1 MSATN
6 SRRVPLDKRKRTE
19 ISCDVCRGRKQ
30 KCHKPLGKGTCGY
43 CHDRGLECVTTQSR
57 KQRIP
62 ESVEGVG
69 MRLTLL
75 ESLVKGLIPEADLS
89 SCENMRELG
98 HSLGILEPA
107 QDETTPGEEKT
118 TLTPDDERL
127 LQDSHGRTQYIG
139 PGSSYFFMM
148 KLRGIFGRSGPNKE
162 SELCLTLG
170 DRNPAGNEQVP
181 DPVTITAAS
190 DTPLH
195 EHTSPTDL
203 PVDKSDGLTNT
214 LVDAFF
220 EHVHPDYPILH
231 EASFRETYERWP
243 VSPATVDRAWLCSL
257 LCVFILGRRVASTTG
272 SSEHV
277 EGWWSQARALLPSV
291 LFTSSV
297 SAVQGLMLA
306 SLHLHNI
313 NNRDACWTL
322 TGAAVRISFAIGLHR
337 QGVGNLQTPLTR
349 ELRKRIWWTLY
360 SFELMQVSSHDR
372 PTAIENGICS
382 VGCPKVSIL
391 DLGLPPDY
399 MLWSNRLVTI
409 LGSACRASRTIRTIP
424 TENSRIGPLSLTAS
438 LLRDLDRWKSSL
450 PAHLAPESTYILPPT
465 YQRPLLLL
473 HLQYHYVVS
482 LVSRSALLS
491 WVAILTTNPRETPP
505 ESTLTVANRC
515 IASGRRSCDLV
526 QKLEAIEQFN
536 AVTWWDIYY
545 TYSSALI
552 IVLNAICDTVRCDYN
567 AARDSTRC
575 LGECARLATK
585 HLKNPMMPATIRRWA
600 TTVNELNAM
609 ATDFVQG
616 FKDQSTTLNAFE
628 TLATGQTAT
637 PTRGHSNQ
645 EISEYAGVNSM
656 PYATGPLPTVAPS
669 ISTDSVTRSSSV
681 PWTQLQPMDL
691 ERATFWSELHWDSIE
706 DMLLGDQRASWEN

>member
-1 MSATN
+1 MSTTN

-30 KCHKPLGKGTCGY
+30 KCLRPSGKGTCGY
-43 CHDRGLECVTTQSR
+43 CHDRGLECVTTQVR

-62 ESVEGVG
+62 ESSEGLG
-69 MRLTLL
+69 MRLALL

-89 SCENMRELG
+89 SNEEMKELG
-98 HSLGILEPA
+98 RSLGILGPA
-107 QDETTPGEEKT
+107 RDEATPGEKT
-118 TLTPDDERL
+118 ASTQEDERL

-139 PGSSYFFMM
+139 PRSSYFFMM
-148 KLRGIFGRSGPNKE
+148 KLRRIFGRSGPNTE
-162 SELCLTLG
+162 SELCLTLE
-170 DRNPAGNEQVP
+170 DRNPTDHEQIP
-181 DPVTITAAS
+181 DLAAITVAS

-203 PVDKSDGLTNT
+203 PVDKSDGVTNA

-243 VSPATVDRAWLCSL
+243 TSTATVDRSWLCSL
-257 LCVFILGRRVASTTG
+257 LCVFILGRRVAPMTS
-272 SSEHV
+272 SSEQV

-297 SAVQGLMLA
+297 SAVQALMLA

-322 TGAAVRISFAIGLHR
+322 TGAAVRIAFAIGLHR
-337 QGVGNLQTPLTR
+337 EGVGILQTPLIR

-372 PTAIENGICS
+372 PTAIENGIYS

-399 MLWSNRLVTI
+399 MHWSNRLITI
-409 LGSACRASRTIRTIP
+409 LGSACRALRTVRTTP
-424 TENSRIGPLSLTAS
+424 VENARIGPPSLSSGILK
-438 LLRDLDRWKSSL
+438 DLDRWNSSL
-450 PAHLAPESTYILPPT
+450 PAHLSLESTNILPPS

-473 HLQYHYVVS
+473 HLQYHYVIS

-491 WVAILTTNPRETPP
+491 WVAILSTNPNETPP
-505 ESTLTVANRC
+505 EAILSIANRC
-515 IASGRRSCDLV
+515 IASGRTSCELV
-526 QKLEAIEQFN
+526 QKLEVIQQFN

-552 IVLNAICDTVRCDYN
+552 LVLNAICDVMKGDGN
-567 AARDSTRC
+567 AARESTRS
-575 LGECARLATK
+575 LGKCALLVTK
-585 HLKNPMMPATIRRWA
+585 HLKNPLMPATMRRWA
-600 TTVNELNAM
+600 TTINELNTM

-616 FKDQSTTLNAFE
+616 FEDHTAAVNTVENLAGGQLTAVRDQN
-628 TLATGQTAT
+628 
-637 PTRGHSNQ
+637 SNQ
-645 EISEYAGVNSM
+645 GMSEYVGIN
-656 PYATGPLPTVAPS
+656 S
-669 ISTDSVTRSSSV
+669 ISYAAGMLSTDTPLRAPDATRTSFT
-681 PWTQLQPMDL
+681 PWSQVQPIDP
-691 ERATFWSELHWDSIE
+691 ENSTFWSELHWDSIE
-706 DMLLGDQRASWEN
+706 DMLLGDQRVSWEA